1 MKKILLVDDEAGI
14 RNSISRFIRRKSS
27 YKLITAEDG
36 ETALDKIRNDSPDL
50 IVLDVMMPG
59 MDGLSLLYELK
70 KSENLK
76 DIPVI
81 LISGKVTDE
90 DAIKTCLDFGAVD
103 YLVKPF
109 EESKLLEI
117 INSILERD

>member
-36 ETALDKIRNDSPDL
+36 ETALDKIRDDSPDL

-59 MDGLSLLYELK
+59 MDGLSLLYELM

-90 DAIKTCLDFGAVD
+90 DAKKTCLDFGAVD